1 MGKQVAAGL
10 LIKNV
15 DGLFGDS
22 RTCKIQIFEWLN
34 KPAVYLENRIYDN
47 PINNVKR

>member
-10 LIKNV
+10 IKKFIHRCKS
-15 DGLFGDS
+15 LYEKTFG
-22 RTCKIQIFEWLN
+22 WLN
-34 KPAVYLENRIYDN
+34 KPAMYLENRIYDN